1 VSTFSPAQ
9 ALIAAMITPALLILG
24 SASLIATALVRLA
37 RVVDRVRK
45 LAEMSTADE
54 PAAELER
61 SGRRANLALAA
72 VAAFFAAIVIFVV
85 SGIAIAVDRA
95 DGNQLSWLP
104 VGLSLFGMVL
114 IVAGAGFMLI
124 ECGYSSA
131 QLHAEIKTLRGRPRD
146 TDGIVRSA
154 SRGGLSP
161 QEGHELL
168 RDR

>member
-1 VSTFSPAQ
+1 
-9 ALIAAMITPALLILG
+9 MITPALLILA

-45 LAEMSTADE
+45 LAEMSAADE
-54 PAAELER
+54 PAAELDR

-72 VAAFFAAIVIFVV
+72 VASFFAAIVLFVM

-104 VGLSLFGMVL
+104 VGLALVGMAL
-114 IVAGAGFMLI
+114 IVGGAGFMLL

-131 QLHAEIKTLRGRPRD
+131 QLHAEIKTLQARRQN
-146 TDGIVRSA
+146 A
-154 SRGGLSP
+154 
-161 QEGHELL
+161 
-168 RDR
+168 